1 MTPVDLPDIWS
12 YLSREPLLWLTA
24 TLVAYLIGDH
34 LSQRAGRNP
43 LVNPVLVAMVLLGG
57 LLWITSTPYQT
68 YFAGAQFV
76 HFMLGPATVALALP
90 LYANRAQIRAALLPM
105 IFALLAG
112 SGTAIVSALW
122 IARALGIDGPVWLSL
137 APKSTTAP
145 VAIGISEQLG
155 GLPTLTAA
163 LVILTGIIGAVIVT
177 PLMRLMRIRD
187 WRARGFAVGV
197 AAHGIGTARAFH
209 VNRTA
214 GAFAGI
220 GMGLNAL
227 LTAIVAPYIVTLFL

>member
-1 MTPVDLPDIWS
+1 MTDLPAIWS

-24 TLVAYLIGDH
+24 TLIAYVAGDAA
-34 LSQRAGRNP
+34 SRRSGRNP
-43 LVNPVLVAMVLLGG
+43 VVNPVLVAMILLSLVLWATG
-57 LLWITSTPYQT
+57 TPYPT
-68 YFAGAQFV
+68 YFEGAQFV

-90 LYANRAQIRAALLPM
+90 LWSNLAHVRATLVPMLGALV
-105 IFALLAG
+105 AG
-112 SGTAIVSALW
+112 SVVAILSALW
-122 IARALGIDGPVWLSL
+122 IAQALGVEGPALLSL

-177 PLMRLMRIRD
+177 PLMNLLRISD

-197 AAHGIGTARAFH
+197 AAHGIGTARAFQ
-209 VNRTA
+209 VNETA

-227 LTAIVAPYIVTLFL
+227 LTAILAPWIVAILFSG